1 MVVYKFTFINE
12 GTRECP
18 SHWLSALRITL
29 TAVIV
34 LKSFCVAAD
43 GEPLTLDTRA
53 ADKTDK
59 NENCKFIKLSRFL
72 CN

>member
-18 SHWLSALRITL
+18 SHWLSTQPHSHRCHCTQ
-29 TAVIV
+29 
-34 LKSFCVAAD
+34 SFCVAAD

-72 CN
+72 YN

>member
-1 MVVYKFTFINE
+1 MSK
-12 GTRECP
+12 
-18 SHWLSALRITL
+18 SLALCITL

-72 CN
+72 YN